1 MKGSGS
7 LIGEI
12 CKLQRH
18 IDMMERL
25 MGDCI
30 IILSK
35 MDPGHLTVDYD
46 EEDVGIGKNLI
57 ELCYRTANDIRE
69 EDRVSD

>member
-1 MKGSGS
+1 MKGSSS

-12 CKLQRH
+12 CKLQRQ

-35 MDPGHLTVDYD
+35 RDSGHFTVDYD

-57 ELCYRTANDIRE
+57 ELCYKTV
-69 EDRVSD
+69 EDSASI

>member
-1 MKGSGS
+1 MKGSSS

-35 MDPGHLTVDYD
+35 RDPGHFTVDYD

-57 ELCYRTANDIRE
+57 ELCYKTV
-69 EDRVSD
+69 EDSASI

>member
-1 MKGSGS
+1 MKGGS
-7 LIGEI
+7 IIGEI

-35 MDPGHLTVDYD
+35 KDPGHFTVDFD

-57 ELCYRTANDIRE
+57 ELCYKIANDIRE

>member
-1 MKGSGS
+1 
-7 LIGEI
+7 
-12 CKLQRH
+12 
-18 IDMMERL
+18 MMERL

-35 MDPGHLTVDYD
+35 RDPGHFTVDYD

-57 ELCYRTANDIRE
+57 DLCYKTV
-69 EDRVSD
+69 EDSASI